1 MKNNNLESRK
11 SEVPLLAI
19 KYELIHE
26 CKQSGARYGKL
37 HTPHG
42 TFETPVFMPVG
53 TLATVKT
60 LSPEELDQMGAKIIL
75 ANTYHLWLQPGE
87 KIVEEAGGLHKFEN
101 WGGAILTDSGGFQVF
116 SLSKLREITEE
127 GVTFRDH
134 RNGAPLFMS
143 PEISIG
149 VQNSLGADI
158 IMSFDEC
165 PPYPATCEYMK
176 NSVDRTIRW
185 AERGKK
191 RIKIPKPKLYLELFR
206 EENILNYV
214 SIVLKN

>member
-1 MKNNNLESRK
+1 M
-11 SEVPLLAI
+11 AI

-60 LSPEELDQMGAKIIL
+60 MSPEELDQMGAKIIL

-134 RNGAPLFMS
+134 RNGAPLYHSM
-143 PEISIG
+143 G
-149 VQNSLGADI
+149 
-158 IMSFDEC
+158 
-165 PPYPATCEYMK
+165 
-176 NSVDRTIRW
+176 
-185 AERGKK
+185 
-191 RIKIPKPKLYLELFR
+191 
-206 EENILNYV
+206 
-214 SIVLKN
+214 

>member
-1 MKNNNLESRK
+1 M
-11 SEVPLLAI
+11 PILAI

-42 TFETPVFMPVG
+42 SFETPVFMPVG

-60 LSPEELDQMGAKIIL
+60 LSPEELEKMGAKIIL

-87 KIVEEAGGLHKFEN
+87 KIVEEAGGLHKFEK

-116 SLSKLREITEE
+116 SLSKLRQISEE

-165 PPYPATCEYMK
+165 PPYPATYDYMK
-176 NSVDRTIRW
+176 DSWDAMTDGMYGDMPDGFDGDYDFLGR
-185 AERGKK
+185 
-191 RIKIPKPKLYLELFR
+191 
-206 EENILNYV
+206 
-214 SIVLKN
+214 